1 MKSPS
6 GSTVT
11 NVAYRPDTSKLVMA
25 ESETGTILEA
35 DLPAPG
41 APLFSHSK

>member
-1 MKSPS
+1 M
-6 GSTVT
+6 T
-11 NVAYRPDTSKLVMA
+11 

-41 APLFSHSK
+41 LPLFSHA